1 MKMLLFLFSIFIG
14 AAALANNPGVS
25 YQGRI
30 FKPDGT
36 ALEGTAVQFRMQ
48 VRSPGSENCLLYE
61 EVQTLNMAGSAGV
74 FSLTIN
80 DGTGTRLDSPTY
92 QVDRIFANRGTMT
105 LDTSRCATGTD
116 YTPNS
121 SDGRK
126 LVVYFKDETMAAYEA
141 MPIMN
146 LNYVPQSMYALESQ
160 KVGTFAV
167 TNILRA
173 VDGSGNPASA
183 PALDPTQLTNLTNLL
198 AGTSTQY
205 ATAAQFSTIQ
215 TFATTAPPTCGPSE
229 VLKSN
234 GTVLSCV
241 TDSAGGAP
249 AYSAITAASAA
260 NTIDNT
266 NFAQTWNWSTATTQS
281 PMSMSANALTTG
293 SAMNV
298 TTSSASLNSTNG
310 LLNVANTGAST
321 NGILARFQSNST
333 AGSGLT
339 VLTNGNVG
347 IGTTAPGAP
356 LEVVSTTTTARIN
369 VKSTVD
375 DSFIL
380 LAPGPGN
387 STKQWSLTAKSS
399 NGVFRVSDDWNGLIP
414 FTIEPNSASD
424 ALYIK
429 AGGNVGIG
437 TNSPTALLDVQGG
450 NSTTGNGIG
459 INLSARSALQSG
471 TPSYNGGDVVLTAGR
486 AYNYGSPGN
495 IVLNPATTGG
505 GSATVPGSI
514 FLNGRTNIGWTAGI
528 PNAGII
534 QHSPSNYQPSLSV
547 GFYSGDTP
555 AGIATISA
563 NTNSKL
569 NFGVVGLGARSWASS
584 GTALQDG
591 DLMPGFMWGGLTS
604 PGLGTN
610 NVVSAGIYGQVDGTV
625 SALNLP
631 TSIVFQTSLT
641 NSAGLTE
648 KMRITSSGNV
658 GIGTTN
664 PTNRLEISQNQN
676 AGTAMKIS
684 NSTVGVLASAGI
696 AVSSDSV
703 DLSLGAFS
711 SSYLSPYTDSGVLS
725 SSKGLMVNTANGD
738 IKFTYA
744 SLNER
749 MRIVG
754 SSGNVGIG
762 TTTPQDKLS
771 VNGNIQVAKNSSQPY
786 ACDAAHD
793 AVIALTSQYT
803 TCVCKGG
810 SATWVRTT
818 DGSTACTW

>member
-1 MKMLLFLFSIFIG
+1 VRTLFFLLTFLLASSSF
-14 AAALANNPGVS
+14 ANNPGVS

-74 FSLTIN
+74 FSLTMN

-167 TNILRA
+167 TNLLRA
-173 VDGSGNPASA
+173 VDGSGNPAAA

-198 AGTSTQY
+198 AGTSPQY

-347 IGTTAPGAP
+347 IGTSTPSGKLHVYKDGSGSDIVNTA
-356 LEVVSTTTTARIN
+356 VSSATNWDAGSFVGTRARGTTTTPSYPLSNDRIAA
-369 VKSTVD
+369 
-375 DSFIL
+375 F
-380 LAPGPGN
+380 A
-387 STKQWSLTAKSS
+387 SS
-399 NGVFRVSDDWNGLIP
+399 NGVN
-414 FTIEPNSASD
+414 PNAWSFM
-424 ALYIK
+424 
-429 AGGNVGIG
+429 GMF
-437 TNSPTALLDVQGG
+437 
-450 NSTTGNGIG
+450 
-459 INLSARSALQSG
+459 
-471 TPSYNGGDVVLTAGR
+471 
-486 AYNYGSPGN
+486 
-495 IVLNPATTGG
+495 ATE
-505 GSATVPGSI
+505 
-514 FLNGRTNIGWTAGI
+514 NWTAGAQGTAIRFYTI
-528 PNAGII
+528 PNG
-534 QHSPSNYQPSLSV
+534 STTSFPRLSI
-547 GFYSGDTP
+547 D
-555 AGIATISA
+555 
-563 NTNSKL
+563 
-569 NFGVVGLGARSWASS
+569 
-584 GTALQDG
+584 
-591 DLMPGFMWGGLTS
+591 
-604 PGLGTN
+604 
-610 NVVSAGIYGQVDGTV
+610 
-625 SALNLP
+625 
-631 TSIVFQTSLT
+631 QT
-641 NSAGLTE
+641 
-648 KMRITSSGNV
+648 GNV
-658 GIGTTN
+658 GIGTTSPLTGN
-664 PTNRLEISQNQN
+664 LFGPEFRVLGVAGAPPSSAFTQAPGVLNL
-676 AGTAMKIS
+676 AGTR
-684 NSTVGVLASAGI
+684 STAAAG
-696 AVSSDSV
+696 DY
-703 DLSLGAFS
+703 LGQIRFS
-711 SSYLSPYTDSGVLS
+711 SLNNGAISGTAAGVFGELQGS
-725 SSKGLMVNTANGD
+725 GGANGFGGLLLFMTKAD
-738 IKFTYA
+738 NGTLTEK
-744 SLNER
+744 
-749 MRIVG
+749 MRIG